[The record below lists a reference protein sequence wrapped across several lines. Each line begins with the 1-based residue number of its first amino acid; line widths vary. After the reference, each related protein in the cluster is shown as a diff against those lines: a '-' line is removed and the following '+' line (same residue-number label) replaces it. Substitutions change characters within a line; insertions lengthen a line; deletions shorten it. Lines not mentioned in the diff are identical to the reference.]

1 MLLQQIK
8 NIEKSDLLFLAGIC
22 LSSLAAS
29 PYALDFGL
37 SIRFIFLSFFL
48 GFSFLFGLRTQKS
61 ESGSINFI
69 SLIYL
74 VYTLYCI
81 SSIYWANTVSETI
94 FEGLK
99 LLMGFLVFNQATKLK
114 TLSLANLFYQFCTLL
129 PFIGL
134 AFAVSQFLKLEEW
147 SKVSLYEI
155 SGLNGHKNLF
165 SSFLFLNMYF
175 IFQNMMNEKNKN
187 TSIASL
193 SVSLILIAILQ
204 TKAVWIAIIASV
216 LFFLTLKFLLPFL
229 AKRKINFWITTL
241 FLLITLNIFTF
252 FALPYLVEKGLEHN
266 AKIEHS
272 KEERNQ
278 LKELDNERLVL
289 WNKTL
294 KMHEATPLKGVG
306 LGNWQIFLGQ
316 QNLSGLYRA
325 EDLNYT
331 FQRPHN
337 DFLWI
342 LSETGIIGFELYLLF
357 ITSLLALAVKQ
368 IKESEK
374 KEQVIKITGI
384 SFVMGYL
391 LISFFDFPKE
401 RIEHLVW
408 INLIM
413 GTLLSS
419 SNIEKSMSVFLLK
432 TTFNWQ
438 RVAVLICVIS
448 LAIGCLRYKG
458 EYYTRLIY
466 EAKDSGQMDLIPELK
481 EKAVSFAYQID
492 PTSVPISW
500 YSGNAYLQKGNTIK
514 ALIEFRSAYTQNPY
528 NRHVAND
535 LGSVY
540 LSLNQTSK
548 AKNYFNEALTIS
560 PRFDHAALNLSSLL
574 ISEKDTLSAGKILR
588 TMYHSSRKRTNLLQ
602 ILELM
607 KSDTTLNRP

>member
-8 NIEKSDLLFLAGIC
+8 NIEKSDLFFLSGIC
-22 LSSLAAS
+22 LSSLVAS
-29 PYALDFGL
+29 PYVLDFGL
-37 SIRFIFLSFFL
+37 STRFISLSFFL
-48 GFSFLFGLRTQKS
+48 GLSFLFGLRNQKS
-61 ESGSINFI
+61 EDGSFNFI
-69 SLIYL
+69 GLVYS

-81 SSIYWANTVSETI
+81 SSIYWANTVSETV

-99 LLMGFLVFNQATKLK
+99 LLLGFLVFNQSSKLK
-114 TLSLANLFYQFCTLL
+114 TLALASLFYQFCTLL

-134 AFAVSQFLKLEEW
+134 TFALFQFLHIEEW
-147 SKVSLYEI
+147 TKVSIYEV

-175 IFQNMMNEKNKN
+175 IIQKMLNEENKN

-193 SVSLILIAILQ
+193 SVSLLLIILLQ
-204 TKAVWIAIIASV
+204 TKAVWIAIFVTV
-216 LFFLTLKFLLPFL
+216 LFFFTIKFLLPVI
-229 AKRKINFWITTL
+229 KTRKTNFWITTL
-241 FLLITLNIFTF
+241 LLLILFNVFSF
-252 FALPYLVEKGLEHN
+252 VALPYLVEKGLEHN
-266 AKIEHS
+266 LKIAQTEG
-272 KEERNQ
+272 ERNQ
-278 LKELDNERLVL
+278 TKELDNERLVL
-289 WNKTL
+289 WDKTI
-294 KMHEATPLKGVG
+294 KMHQTAPIKGVG

-357 ITSLLALAVKQ
+357 ITILLAFAIKQVKE
-368 IKESEK
+368 KEA
-374 KEQVIKITGI
+374 KEQFKIVIGI
-384 SFVMGYL
+384 CFVIGYQ

-401 RIEHLVW
+401 RIEHIVW

-413 GTLLSS
+413 GSLINK
-419 SNIEKSMSVFLLK
+419 SNIEKFMPALLIK
-432 TTFNWQ
+432 TTFNWK
-438 RVAVLICVIS
+438 RVAFLVCVASI
-448 LAIGCLRYKG
+448 AIGCLRYKG

-466 EAKDSGQMDLIPELK
+466 EAKDSGQTDLIPELK

-492 PTSVPISW
+492 PTSLPISW
-500 YSGNAYLQKGNTIK
+500 YSGNAFLQKGNNIK
-514 ALIEFRSAYTQNPY
+514 ALIELRSAYDLNPY
-528 NRHVAND
+528 NRNVVND
-535 LGSVY
+535 LGSAY
-540 LSLNQTSK
+540 MALNQTSK
-548 AKNYFNEALTIS
+548 AKNYFNEALLIS
-560 PRFDHAALNLSSLL
+560 PRFDDAALNLSSLL

-607 KSDTTLNRP
+607 KNDTTLNRP